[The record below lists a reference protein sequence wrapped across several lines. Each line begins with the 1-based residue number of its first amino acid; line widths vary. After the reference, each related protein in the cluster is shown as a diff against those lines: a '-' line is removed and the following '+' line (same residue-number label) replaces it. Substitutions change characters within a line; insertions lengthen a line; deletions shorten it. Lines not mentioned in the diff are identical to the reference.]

1 MSDFDTNYI
10 ADLLRREDRDR
21 YLTTLLAPARVR
33 VDLMILYAFA
43 AETARIR
50 GQVSEALIGRVKL
63 QWWMDVIAAIY
74 EGKGAPKGNPLTQG
88 LASIIQRHSLTRAHF
103 ETLLTTRT
111 RDMVTEDESA
121 MRTAADV
128 EAYAEGTAAPLT
140 WLALEILGARDA
152 AAQEAGRHAGV
163 AYALTG
169 ILRALPAELT
179 HNRLFFAQAAT
190 GTDQAAIAALARDL
204 SATAAHRLA
213 LARAQNVSRA
223 AIPALLPASIAGR
236 YLAQVIKR
244 GSDIFDPRVA
254 HGRTS
259 IVALIWDSLRG
270 KF

>member
-1 MSDFDTNYI
+1 MSDFDSHYI
-10 ADLLRREDRDR
+10 ADVLRREDRER

-33 VDLMILYAFA
+33 ADLMTLYAFA

-63 QWWMDVIAAIY
+63 QWWMDLIAAIY

-88 LASIIQRHSLTRAHF
+88 LAAIIERHGLTRAHF
-103 ETLLTTRT
+103 ETLLTTRA
-111 RDMVTEDESA
+111 RDMVAEDESA

-128 EAYAEGTAAPLT
+128 ESYAEGTAAPLT

-152 AAQEAGRHAGV
+152 ASHAAGRHAGV

-179 HNRLFFAQAAT
+179 HNRLFFAQAAS
-190 GTDQAAIAALARDL
+190 GTDRAAISALARDIGA
-204 SATAAHRLA
+204 SAAHRLA
-213 LARAQNVSRA
+213 LARAQSVPRA
-223 AIPALLPASIAGR
+223 AVPALLPASVAGR
-236 YLAQVIKR
+236 YLAQFIKH
-244 GSDIFDPRVA
+244 GSDIFDPRLA
-254 HGRTS
+254 QQRTS